1 MSAAVPLAG
10 MRVLVPRDGSSGEQI
25 GDLVRERGGAPVLVR
40 LIKHAEPSDAA
51 ALHDAISLWNSGY
64 FDWLVVTSART
75 VEVLLETGARRDIG
89 RIAAVGPATA
99 KALSEAG
106 FRVALTPECEF
117 TGEALG
123 LALTEELRANAVPGG
138 SARVLLPLSEIA
150 EPTVERALFDAGHQ
164 PTRVTAYCTAPAP
177 AEPLNDAALAS
188 ELEAVLVFSASGA
201 RALATRFAPLPE
213 RTIIAAIGQPTA
225 RILTGLK
232 MPPNVIATE
241 HTAEGV
247 VEELAA
253 YCERLTGSP

>member
-1 MSAAVPLAG
+1 
-10 MRVLVPRDGSSGEQI
+10 MRVLVPRDGSSGEEI
-25 GDLVRERGGAPVLVR
+25 GELVRERGGAPVLVR
-40 LIKHAEPSDAA
+40 LIKHAEPDDAA
-51 ALHDAISLWNSGY
+51 ALHDAVSLWNSGY

-75 VEVLLETGARRDIG
+75 VEVLLETGARQDIG
-89 RIAAVGPATA
+89 SIAAVGPATA
-99 KALSEAG
+99 RALTAAG
-106 FRVALTPECEF
+106 FRVDLVPECEY
-117 TGEALG
+117 TGEALASAL
-123 LALTEELRANAVPGG
+123 LAKLGG
-138 SARVLLPLSEIA
+138 TPTQAGRARVLLPLSEIA
-150 EPTVERALFDAGHQ
+150 EATLERALFEAGHEA
-164 PTRVTAYCTAPAP
+164 TRVTAYCTAPAP
-177 AEPLNDAALAS
+177 AEPINDAALAS

-253 YCERLTGSP
+253 YCERLTHSP